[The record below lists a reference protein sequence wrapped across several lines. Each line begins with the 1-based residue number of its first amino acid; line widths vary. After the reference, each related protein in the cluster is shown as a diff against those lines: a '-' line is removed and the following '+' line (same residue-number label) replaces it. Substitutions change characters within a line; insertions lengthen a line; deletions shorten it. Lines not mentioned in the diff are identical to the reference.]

1 MHTYIVLKQGRDDST
16 LSSLRA
22 YIQPEYTHNQNGS
35 THLLLRHPILHL
47 NITSSRYTSKC
58 MYTSTSC
65 AVGFERIFTCTCE
78 SFFRNTC
85 VYVMAFF

>member
-58 MYTSTSC
+58 MYTSTFLR
-65 AVGFERIFTCTCE
+65 ARLDLNVFLPARV
-78 SFFRNTC
+78 R
-85 VYVMAFF
+85 AFFVIRVFT